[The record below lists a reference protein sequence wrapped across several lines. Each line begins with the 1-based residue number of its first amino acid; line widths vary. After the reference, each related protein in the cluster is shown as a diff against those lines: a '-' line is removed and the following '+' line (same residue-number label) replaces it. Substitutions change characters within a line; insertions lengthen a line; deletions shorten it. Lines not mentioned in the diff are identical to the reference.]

1 MSEPDL
7 VERLEL
13 AVADDAIELC
23 QEARREIERLRDG
36 LTLAAI
42 SASNTRH
49 VLRGVERTVH
59 AALHTK
65 AGIPPFLPRG
75 KTGQKR

>member
-1 MSEPDL
+1 MNEPDL

-13 AVADDAIELC
+13 AIADDAIELC

-42 SASNTRH
+42 SASNTRD

-65 AGIPPFLPRG
+65 AGIPPHSSPEA
-75 KTGQKR
+75 KPA